1 LLQGKSFRSTKLKAL
16 RSLVLKNNSFVFTN
30 ILYKDLTSLR
40 SISIVNR
47 GHLLLPSFRIPTH
60 KKKKRG
66 RENTKKNK
74 KLLIESKKNILVR
87 GVYKNA

>member
-47 GHLLLPSFRIPTH
+47 GHLLLPNFRISTH
-60 KKKKRG
+60 KKKRG

-74 KLLIESKKNILVR
+74 KMLIESKKNILVR